1 MRWKRPER
9 GASLVSRPI
18 PSALKTVITKDQ
30 KKIFEDVKAFLLKHQ
45 SKPSHSDRLPIV
57 NKLSARDTRFLQEL
71 ADSLHLR
78 ATWDEVDD
86 YGQNLVVLSFDMEGV
101 SEDGGST
108 SPQEEDGDWES
119 ETGEGEVALNRV
131 FGKYEKAKV
140 VENTTDDFEETYEE
154 TMKQKMDEW
163 KTNYYKVSQSVSVH
177 ADM

>member
-1 MRWKRPER
+1 M
-9 GASLVSRPI
+9 
-18 PSALKTVITKDQ
+18 
-30 KKIFEDVKAFLLKHQ
+30 LKHQ

-163 KTNYYKVSQSVSVH
+163 KTNYYKVSRSVWVMLICRTRWNSPKTIVRLNLIPLFS
-177 ADM
+177 DMLKVYNGS

>member
-1 MRWKRPER
+1 
-9 GASLVSRPI
+9 
-18 PSALKTVITKDQ
+18 
-30 KKIFEDVKAFLLKHQ
+30 
-45 SKPSHSDRLPIV
+45 
-57 NKLSARDTRFLQEL
+57 
-71 ADSLHLR
+71 
-78 ATWDEVDD
+78 
-86 YGQNLVVLSFDMEGV
+86 MEGV

-163 KTNYYKVSQSVSVH
+163 KTNYYKVSRSVPIH